1 MDTVHLVSDSRG
13 YDGALVSLADAATV
27 CAKLR
32 KWFVVGGHMVNLHIL
47 RAGLDLP
54 LRLTRDADIAVELR
68 MIRRGTL
75 IEKLRELGYRNSV
88 YPNRF
93 DKEVDGLSASI
104 DLLVASYSTK
114 HQPNID
120 GDEIVVDGMPAVD
133 EALNRDPVLLH
144 LIGDRTD
151 GVRMEM
157 TVHLPDIMSAIA
169 MKSFAVAERHNPND
183 AIDLGYLLEV
193 ASAEGHERKK
203 WPRGKA
209 YQVAS
214 VQLSAQFD
222 MPGTALALATA
233 SIPQQV
239 RLREITR
246 TLNHA

>member
-1 MDTVHLVSDSRG
+1 MDSVHLVSDSRG
-13 YDGALVSLADAATV
+13 YDGALVSLADAAAI

-54 LRLTRDADIAVELR
+54 LRLTHDADIAVELR
-68 MIRRGTL
+68 MIRRGTIL
-75 IEKLRELGYRNSV
+75 EKLRELGYRNSV

-93 DKEVDGLSASI
+93 DKEIDGLSASI

-114 HQPNID
+114 HRPNID
-120 GDEIVVDGMPAVD
+120 GDGIVVDGMPVVD
-133 EALNRDPVLLH
+133 EALDRDPVVLR

-157 TVHLPDIMSAIA
+157 TIHLPDIMTAIA
-169 MKSFAVAERHNPND
+169 MKSFAVAERHNPID
-183 AIDLGYLLEV
+183 AVDLGRLLEV
-193 ASAEGHERKK
+193 ARTGGDRAPK

-214 VQLSAQFD
+214 VQLAAQFD
-222 MPGTALALATA
+222 RPGTALALATP
-233 SIPQQV
+233 SIPEQT
-239 RLREITR
+239 RLREIARELT
-246 TLNHA
+246 HV